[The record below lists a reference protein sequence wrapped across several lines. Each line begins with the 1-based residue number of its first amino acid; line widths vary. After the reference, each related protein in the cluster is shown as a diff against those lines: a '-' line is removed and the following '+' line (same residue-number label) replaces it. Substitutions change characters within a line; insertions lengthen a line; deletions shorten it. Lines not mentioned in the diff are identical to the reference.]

1 MIQKSVHNK
10 DRPFEKEMELMK
22 KRLSKVKKMENK
34 LSEMGINFK
43 CEIVN
48 VQSDQYKE
56 DFDKKHPTKPVVSK
70 TKKHS
75 IKKNKLVKKRK
86 VQNRNFESKSKLK
99 KGFELVVIPPRKLR
113 KNVKTLSLL
122 SLPKY
127 SLLQGAVRAKKRTR
141 KLNV

>member
-1 MIQKSVHNK
+1 
-10 DRPFEKEMELMK
+10 MELMK

-48 VQSDQYKE
+48 IQSDQYKE
-56 DFDKKHPTKPVVSK
+56 DFDKKHPIKPVVPK

-75 IKKNKLVKKRK
+75 IAKKKLVKKRK
-86 VQNRNFESKSKLK
+86 VQSRNKESKLK
-99 KGFELVVIPPRKLR
+99 LKNGFELVVIPPRKLR

-127 SLLQGAVRAKKRTR
+127 SLLQGAV
-141 KLNV
+141 